1 MSDGA
6 DDVRGPDPGPG
17 APGPE
22 TEQPLEHQPRPWP
35 PADQGAPAEPEPPSP
50 PPQPAPADELLT
62 VSQVAERAGVHENT
76 VRKHLKSASIPFF
89 LRDLAT
95 GEIISSDIPQ
105 HQWPARYQYLLPAEV
120 VAHLASQAGD
130 SVAPAAPYQPAEP
143 AVITSSEVLSQEAL
157 RLRTELSTAER
168 ALSTAQE
175 QLQELR
181 AERDWLRSHLRDI
194 TAFLPAAREESE
206 HVRSDLQSSEAELR
220 AVREHLDRLRD
231 EAQHLQR
238 QQDLERQARRTAAI
252 RFKSLSWW
260 RRLRTDL
267 DTLVQEEL
275 SRLSPPDPNSPS
287 TDS

>member
-6 DDVRGPDPGPG
+6 DDVRGPDPG
-17 APGPE
+17 PGPE

-35 PADQGAPAEPEPPSP
+35 PADQGAPAEPEAPSP
-50 PPQPAPADELLT
+50 PPQPARPDELLT

-76 VRKHLKSASIPFF
+76 VRKHLKAASIPFF

-95 GEIISSDIPQ
+95 GEIVSSDIPQ
-105 HQWPARYQYLLPAEV
+105 RQWPARYQYLLPAEV
-120 VAHLASQAGD
+120 VAHLASQTGD
-130 SVAPAAPYQPAEP
+130 TVAPAAPRQAAEP

-157 RLRTELSTAER
+157 RLRAELSTAER
-168 ALSTAQE
+168 ALSTAHE

-181 AERDWLRSHLRDI
+181 TERDWLRSHLRDI

-220 AVREHLDRLRD
+220 AVREHLERLRD
-231 EAQHLQR
+231 EAHRLQR
-238 QQDLERQARRTAAI
+238 QQDLDRQARRTAAI

-260 RRLRTDL
+260 RRLHTDL
-267 DTLVQEEL
+267 ETLIHQEL
-275 SRLSPPDPNSPS
+275 TRLSQLDTDSPS
-287 TDS
+287 PDS